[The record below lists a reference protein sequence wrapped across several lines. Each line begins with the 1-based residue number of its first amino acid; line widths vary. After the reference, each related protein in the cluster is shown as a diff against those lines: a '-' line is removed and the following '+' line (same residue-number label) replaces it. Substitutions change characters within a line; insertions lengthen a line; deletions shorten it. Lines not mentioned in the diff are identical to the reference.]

1 MSDPEG
7 YYGPALKALH
17 VQMPGDPRAAL
28 ALIEVPEPEPRAGEL
43 LVEVVASPIS
53 PMDRLTIR
61 GLYPLHALGGFP
73 GAQGVGRVLA
83 LGEAVVGPEPGTHVL
98 LPIRCGAWRERLTV
112 PASAVIPL
120 PADRDPIDACT
131 LRIEALTA
139 AVLLD
144 ELEPGDWFV
153 HSPGAGSVG
162 RYLISLARARG
173 LRSIALVGSREP
185 IADLWGLGADNV
197 LVREPNM
204 AARLIELGLP
214 QPRIAFDG
222 SGGPISEL
230 LGSCLQVGGEL
241 VVYGAISRLPVQL
254 SVAQLVFRE
263 LRMRGFWLH
272 RWAQT
277 AGDAALRAQL
287 EALLASDLREH
298 VVGCYSLDDWP
309 LALER
314 AELPGA
320 RGRVVF
326 TPNAR

>member
-1 MSDPEG
+1 
-7 YYGPALKALH
+7 
-17 VQMPGDPRAAL
+17 MPGDPRTAL
-28 ALIEVPEPEPRAGEL
+28 ALVELSEPEAGPGEL
-43 LVEVVASPIS
+43 LVEVVATPIS

-83 LGEAVVGPEPGTHVL
+83 LGEGVSGPQPGTHVL

-112 PASAVIPL
+112 PATGVVAL
-120 PADRDPIDACT
+120 PPERDPITACT

-144 ELEPGDWFV
+144 ELELGEWFI

-162 RYLISLARARG
+162 RYLISLARQRG

-204 AARLIELGLP
+204 PARLTELGLP
-214 QPRIAFDG
+214 QPRLAFDG
-222 SGGPISEL
+222 SGGSASEL
-230 LGSCLQVGGEL
+230 LASCLQEGGEL
-241 VVYGAISRLPVQL
+241 VVYGATSRMPVQL
-254 SVAQLVFRE
+254 SVAQLVFRQ
-263 LRMRGFWLH
+263 LRVRGFWLRH
-272 RWAQT
+272 WAQSV
-277 AGDAALRAQL
+277 G
-287 EALLASDLREH
+287 EAVLQTKLAELAASDLQEH
-298 VVGCYSLDDWP
+298 VVACHGLEEWAI
-309 LALER
+309 ALER

-320 RGRVVF
+320 HGRVVF
-326 TPNAR
+326 TPNRR

>member
-1 MSDPEG
+1 M
-7 YYGPALKALH
+7 
-17 VQMPGDPRAAL
+17 QMPGDPRAVL
-28 ALIEVPEPEPRAGEL
+28 ALIELPEPEPGAGEL
-43 LVEVVASPIS
+43 LVEVLASPIS
-53 PMDRLTIR
+53 PMDRLMIR

-83 LGEAVVGPEPGTHVL
+83 LGEGVTRPEPGTHVL

-112 PASAVIPL
+112 PASGVVTL
-120 PADRDPIDACT
+120 PPERDPIGACT
-131 LRIEALTA
+131 LRVEALTA

-144 ELEPGDWFV
+144 ELEAGEWFV

-197 LVREPNM
+197 VVREPNM
-204 AARLIELGLP
+204 PARLTELGLP

-222 SGGPISEL
+222 SGGPSSEL
-230 LGSCLQVGGEL
+230 IGSCVQVGGEL
-241 VVYGAISRLPVQL
+241 VVYGATSRLPVQL

-263 LRMRGFWLH
+263 LRVRGFWLH

-277 AGDAALRAQL
+277 AGDALLRAKL
-287 EALLASDLREH
+287 EALVESDLREH
-298 VVGCYSLDDWP
+298 VVDCYPLEDWA

-326 TPNAR
+326 TPNR